1 MDSTTTNIRSPDRE
15 PRRGFTL
22 VEVMVSATL
31 GTMILAAVL
40 SMFLFL
46 GRTSANI
53 VNYAEME
60 AQTRSGLERFAQD
73 TRQSSDITWNSANSI
88 TLEIGATT
96 ITYTHNSTTEKFS
109 RTTGGNTEIL
119 LDGITSFIYSG
130 YKITGA
136 SVDLS
141 DLSTVAKRQSAS
153 DVTKQVQIYI
163 EAARQSTTATRVTNT
178 VLSARYILRNKR
190 VTA

>member
-1 MDSTTTNIRSPDRE
+1 MDSTTTTIRSPDRE

-96 ITYTHNSTTEKFS
+96 ITYTHNSTTEEFS
-109 RTTGGNTEIL
+109 RTTGGNTELL

>member
-1 MDSTTTNIRSPDRE
+1 MDSTTTTIRSPDRE

-46 GRTSANI
+46 VRTSANI

-60 AQTRSGLERFAQD
+60 AQARSGLERFAQD

-96 ITYTHNSTTEKFS
+96 ITYTHNSTTEEFS

-178 VLSARYILRNKR
+178 VLSARYMLRNKR

>member
-1 MDSTTTNIRSPDRE
+1 MDSTTTTIRSPDRE

-96 ITYTHNSTTEKFS
+96 ITYTHNSTTEEFS

>member
-1 MDSTTTNIRSPDRE
+1 MDSTTTTIRSPDRE

>member
-1 MDSTTTNIRSPDRE
+1 MDSTTTTIRLPVRE
-15 PRRGFTL
+15 PRHGFTL

-31 GTMILAAVL
+31 GTMILAAVI

-60 AQTRSGLERFAQD
+60 AQARSGLERFAQD
-73 TRQSSDITWNSANSI
+73 TRQSSDMTWNSANGV

-96 ITYTHNSTTEKFS
+96 VTYTHNSTTGEFS

-119 LDGITSFIYSG
+119 LNGITSFIYSG

-153 DVTKQVQIYI
+153 DVTKQIQIYI
-163 EAARQSTTATRVTNT
+163 EAARQSATAARATNT

>member
-1 MDSTTTNIRSPDRE
+1 MDSTTTTIRSPDRE

-60 AQTRSGLERFAQD
+60 AQARSGLERFAQD